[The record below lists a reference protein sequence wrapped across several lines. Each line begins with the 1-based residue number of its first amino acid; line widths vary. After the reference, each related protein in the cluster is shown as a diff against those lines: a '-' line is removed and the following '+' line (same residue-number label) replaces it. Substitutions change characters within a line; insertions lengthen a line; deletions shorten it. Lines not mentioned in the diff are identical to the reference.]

1 MNKKQQKFDPLEKYL
16 LNQISQLEHEKT
28 DKSKKKV
35 QQLRKELVE
44 LRLNNPQNWSNFN
57 LLY

>member
-1 MNKKQQKFDPLEKYL
+1 MSKQQQKFDALENYL
-16 LNQISQLEHEKT
+16 LNQIAELELEKT
-28 DKSKKKV
+28 DKSKKKI
-35 QQLRKELVE
+35 QELRKQLVE

>member
-1 MNKKQQKFDPLEKYL
+1 MNKKQQKFDALEKYL
-16 LNQISQLEHEKT
+16 LNQISQLESEKT

-35 QQLRKELVE
+35 LKLRKELVE
-44 LRLNNPQNWSNFN
+44 LRLNNPENWSDFN